1 MHIMMLENFIIG
13 LFYCLI
19 GILAYKYPQLIAGYN
34 TASAKEKDAY
44 DINTLKSSMRNG
56 FVGIGILSMLLGLL
70 CIFYDNEAVII
81 SIMIALPILL
91 SIGLAFQSMRF
102 RHHTGA
108 TQGQRILLWC
118 VMLFGVLILGAV
130 IGMFSHSYTGS
141 IRVNEK
147 DLSIEGPFG
156 ISIPYIQMNAV
167 ECSDTLPTILLR
179 TRGSAV
185 SHDLR
190 GKFKVK
196 NLGEC
201 QLFVRTTVPPFIKIK
216 CTDGGIVYV
225 NCRDSELTTELYQSI
240 QQHLH

>member
-1 MHIMMLENFIIG
+1 MLENFIIG
-13 LFYCLI
+13 LFYCII
-19 GILAYKYPQLIAGYN
+19 GILVCKNPNLIAGYN
-34 TASAKEKDAY
+34 TASAKEKEDFDIDAF
-44 DINTLKSSMRNG
+44 KSIMRKG
-56 FVGIGILSMLLGLL
+56 FIGIGVLSMLLGVL
-70 CIFYDNEAVII
+70 CIFYENEAVII

-91 SIGLAFQSMRF
+91 SIGLSFHSMRF

-108 TQGQRILLWC
+108 TQGQRVLLWC
-118 VMLFGVLILGAV
+118 VMLFGVLILSAV
-130 IGMFSHSYTGS
+130 ICMLCHSDTDS
-141 IRVNEK
+141 IRVDE
-147 DLSIEGPFG
+147 DSMVVEGAFG
-156 ISIPYIQMNAV
+156 ISVPYAEISGM
-167 ECSDTLPTILLR
+167 ECCDTLPTILLR

-185 SHDLR
+185 NHDLR

-240 QQHLH
+240 RQHLH